1 MLGVLGAVEGGRG
14 EYWTVAGPE
23 RPLGKRSV
31 QSRAAHCSLAFL
43 SAVILVAVNVNL
55 FSFFLIKSN

>member
-31 QSRAAHCSLAFL
+31 QSRAAYCPLTLLA
-43 SAVILVAVNVNL
+43 AEIN
-55 FSFFLIKSN
+55 I